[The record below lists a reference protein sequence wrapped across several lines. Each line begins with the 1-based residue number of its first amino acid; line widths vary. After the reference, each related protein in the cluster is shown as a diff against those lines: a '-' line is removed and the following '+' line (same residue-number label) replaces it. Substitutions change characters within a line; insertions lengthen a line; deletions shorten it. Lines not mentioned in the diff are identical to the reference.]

1 MRTTKSVS
9 NIISMVLQAIR
20 KFDNDLFTIYTR
32 SYVQDRYRY
41 RYSPPTKKI
50 DPLVDPDKQGRVGTT
65 VDKNN
70 DVSGRIQIESQSGH
84 GRKRIRTKIESGDK
98 ILIRSRINGSARTHE
113 SDTERSNENKF

>member
-41 RYSPPTKKI
+41 SPPTQKI
-50 DPLVDPDKQGRVGTT
+50 DPLVDPDKQGWVGTT

-70 DVSGRIQIESQSGH
+70 DVSSRIQIESQSGH
-84 GRKRIRTKIESGDK
+84 RRKRIRTKIESGDK

>member
-1 MRTTKSVS
+1 MS
-9 NIISMVLQAIR
+9 NINSMVLQTIR

-32 SYVQDRYRY
+32 SYVPDRYRY

-50 DPLVDPDKQGRVGTT
+50 DPLVDPDKQGWVGTT

-70 DVSGRIQIESQSGH
+70 DVSSRIQIESQSGH

-98 ILIRSRINGSARTHE
+98 ILIRSQITGSDRTHE
-113 SDTERSNENKF
+113 SDTERSNEKKF